1 MKEERQQQRA
11 ADGKDES
18 EAYTELDVNLNFKLG
33 GEKETVEAYAT
44 AGWKHVGEATIH
56 YEGNTAWA
64 RLRAGGSAKPRASTG
79 DTFSVKAE

>member
-1 MKEERQQQRA
+1 MSSLLKEERQQQRA

-44 AGWKHVGEATIH
+44 AGKKHVGEATIH

-64 RLRAGGSAKPRASTG
+64 RLRTGGSTKPKARV
-79 DTFSVKAE
+79 SVKTE